1 MSDTD
6 TSSPVLLVLAGPA
19 GSGKTTLSERL
30 VAEQPGVERVVTA
43 TTRSM
48 RPGEINGVHYHFLS
62 EAQFD
67 EALARGEFLEWAC
80 VHGRNRYGTLRRA
93 VVDRLA
99 AGMNLVIAID
109 VQGVRSVRAA
119 AEKDELLRRAA
130 GAHLGSRGGRGEPP
144 ALSADEGRGGGRAAG
159 AGRGGRDPAAGVR
172 VGAGGV
178 RRERVD
184 QALVVREDLRVPA
197 GSRPRREHPLDI

>member
-6 TSSPVLLVLAGPA
+6 VSPPVLLVLAGPA

-43 TTRSM
+43 TTRPM
-48 RPGEINGVHYHFLS
+48 RPGEVNGVHYHFLS

-67 EALARGEFLEWAC
+67 EALARSEFLEWAC
-80 VHGRNRYGTLRRA
+80 VHGRYRYGTLRRA

-99 AGMNLVIAID
+99 AGMSLVIAID

-119 AEKDELLRRAA
+119 AETDERLRRALTTVFVA
-130 GAHLGSRGGRGEPP
+130 PATIDELRARLGGRGDGEAEIERRMRT
-144 ALSADEGRGGGRAAG
+144 ALAELREAESFQYRIASRSRDEDFAALL
-159 AGRGGRDPAAGVR
+159 AIWQAAR
-172 VGAGGV
+172 C
-178 RRERVD
+178 RR
-184 QALVVREDLRVPA
+184 
-197 GSRPRREHPLDI
+197 